1 MSSVAD
7 LIEFVQTATGLDS
20 GSFKLTAWG
29 KTMEP
34 YRRVQEFAD
43 GGILK
48 VRCVPLMRGGGKRG
62 RADDAAI
69 IVVKF
74 ECSDDDPVALQ
85 AAAGIVKIDLEQWL
99 QSMDVETLTKLDH
112 HYQQLRLH
120 HNVDWHVGRLC
131 EYMPLFNQVKER
143 RWTAKGFC
151 GRPQWGFAVVRN
163 GALRSS
169 AVGLCGGPQ
178 WGFAVDRKR
187 VMRC

>member
-7 LIEFVQTATGLDS
+7 LIEFVQTKTGLDG

-62 RADDAAI
+62 RAGDAPV

-74 ECSDDDPVALQ
+74 ECNDDDPAALQ
-85 AAAGIVKIDLEQWL
+85 AVAVTVKIDLEQWL
-99 QSMDVETLTKLDH
+99 QTLSIDELSKLDNH
-112 HYQQLRLH
+112 FQHLRMH
-120 HNVDWHVGRLC
+120 SNVDWHIA
-131 EYMPLFNQVKER
+131 N
-143 RWTAKGFC
+143 FC
-151 GRPQWGFAVVRN
+151 GYLKEFKAV
-163 GALRSS
+163 
-169 AVGLCGGPQ
+169 Q
-178 WGFAVDRKR
+178 
-187 VMRC
+187 